1 MSRRI
6 GFWSV
11 FALVTG
17 SQIGSGVFMSP
28 ATLAPYGMWGIL
40 GWVISGFGA
49 LALAFV
55 FSELC
60 TRFPQTG
67 GPHVYVKEAFGRRA
81 AFFTGWTYWIVSFV
95 STTAVIVTS
104 VGYLSPLLPFEQGIF
119 YIILEFALLG
129 AIVLLNL
136 RGVKAAGHAE
146 FFLTLLKFIPLLVM
160 PALALFYF
168 DASNI
173 SMSPA
178 ALEMPISSVL
188 GHVVLLTLWGFI
200 GVESATTAAGSVINP
215 SKTIPRAIIFGTLS
229 VALIYM
235 FCSIGIMGLIPG
247 AELMSSRAPFVDAA
261 AYLFKGNWHLL
272 ISVVASVVCLGTLN
286 AWILTSG
293 QIALGLA
300 EDNLLPQFFA
310 RTNKAHAPYW
320 GILVSS
326 FGIAP
331 LLILTNSDSLAQQIT
346 DLIDISVIS
355 FLFVY
360 LACALGLLKLLRDEK
375 KLKISVA
382 SVSACVAIIFCSF
395 VIYQT
400 PFTTLL
406 VSSLFTLSGLPMYWR
421 LRAKAPR
428 AQI

>member
-28 ATLAPYGMWGIL
+28 ATLAPYGMWGLL
-40 GWVISGFGA
+40 GWVISGLGA
-49 LALAFV
+49 LSLAFV

-67 GPHVYVKEAFGRRA
+67 GPHVYVKEAFGRTA

-104 VGYLSPLLPFEQGIF
+104 VGYLSPLLPFEPGFF
-119 YIILEFALLG
+119 YVVLEFMLLF

-160 PALALFYF
+160 PGLALFYF

-173 SMSPA
+173 TMSSVA
-178 ALEMPISSVL
+178 QEMPVSSVL

-215 SKTIPRAIIFGTLS
+215 SKTIPRAIMLGTLT

-235 FCSIGIMGLIPG
+235 FSSIGIMGLIPG
-247 AELMSSRAPFVDAA
+247 AELMNSRAPFVDAA

-272 ISVVASVVCLGTLN
+272 ISVIASVVCIGTLN

-300 EDNLLPQFFA
+300 QDNFLPKIFA
-310 RTNKAHAPYW
+310 KTNDAHAPTW
-320 GILVSS
+320 GILWSS
-326 FGIAP
+326 LGIAP
-331 LLILTNSDSLAQQIT
+331 LLILTNSDSLAKQIT

-360 LACALGLLKLLRDEK
+360 LACSVGLLKILHRER
-375 KLKISVA
+375 KLKLGIA
-382 SVSACVAIIFCSF
+382 SVSACMAIIFCSF
-395 VIYQT
+395 VVSQT
-400 PFTTLL
+400 PPTTLL
-406 VSSLFTLSGLPMYWR
+406 ISSLFTLSGLPMFWR
-421 LRAKAPR
+421 MRTR
-428 AQI
+428 RVRI